1 MTYFFGGSNC
11 LEGPRYHEWAGWDD
25 AGNSLAQRWA
35 PTVKYHA
42 GYKWLWLNQGTDG
55 AQVAPGAETVGQAQI
70 VTELAPAFTLAG
82 LFGAADAGAFGGDA
96 DGGDAAMD
104 IADTPDGAAAESMD
118 EDG

>member
-1 MTYFFGGSNC
+1 MTYFFRGSNC

-55 AQVAPGAETVGQAQI
+55 AQVTMETVLDVKFAD
-70 VTELAPAFTLAG
+70 ELAG
-82 LFGAADAGAFGGDA
+82 
-96 DGGDAAMD
+96 
-104 IADTPDGAAAESMD
+104 SV
-118 EDG
+118 